1 MTYHEEVAIA
11 LKDWIKVPEHYNV
24 IHFCCEL
31 GISKDELIRLA
42 GEDSGLQK
50 ALDYAFTVMEWKVA
64 TGALSGELDR
74 VAALKM
80 LETYSGWKSDVNII
94 QKNEYKQFMNEAK
107 VRAEQILR
115 SVPEDAEIVDKVDE
129 YDKGVL

>member
-1 MTYHEEVAIA
+1 MTYHEELAKA
-11 LKDWIKVPEHYNV
+11 LIDWIQNPEHYNV
-24 IHFCCEL
+24 VHFAVEA

-42 GEDSGLQK
+42 GESAELQR
-50 ALDYAFTVMEWKVA
+50 ALDYAFTVMEWKVSK
-64 TGALSGELDR
+64 GALDGQLDR

-115 SVPEDAEIVDKVDE
+115 GESVEEADIVKEVE
-129 YDKGVL
+129 

>member
-1 MTYHEEVAIA
+1 MTYHEELAKKLVE
-11 LKDWIKVPEHYNV
+11 WIKEPEHFNV
-24 IHFCCEL
+24 IHFAVEVGL
-31 GISKDELIRLA
+31 SKDELLRLA
-42 GEDSGLQK
+42 GEHSELQR
-50 ALDYAFTVMEWKVA
+50 AVDYAFTVMEWKVA
-64 TGALSGELDR
+64 EGALNGDLDR

-115 SVPEDAEIVDKVDE
+115 GMPEDAQVIDRDNQ
-129 YDKGVL
+129 

>member
-1 MTYHEEVAIA
+1 MVCLVT
-11 LKDWIKVPEHYNV
+11 WIGFSY
-24 IHFCCEL
+24 
-31 GISKDELIRLA
+31 GISKDELLRLA
-42 GEDSGLQK
+42 GENSELQK

-64 TGALSGELDR
+64 EGALNGDLDR

-115 SVPEDAEIVDKVDE
+115 GMPEDAQVIDRDNK
-129 YDKGVL
+129 